1 MEVKL
6 SNKTREITKEK
17 ILQTLNGII
26 PLRIYK
32 YYVIIYDKKFPI
44 KQIIA
49 ETLKISPMAFTSQQA
64 YKILQALGFDIKEQ
78 R

>member
-1 MEVKL
+1 MEAKI

-17 ILQTLNGII
+17 ILHTLNGIV
-26 PLRIYK
+26 PLHIYK
-32 YYVIIYDKKFPI
+32 YYIIIYDKKFPI

-64 YKILQALGFDIKEQ
+64 YKILQKLGFDIKEQ
-78 R
+78 S